1 MNRKHW
7 VTRNSERVDHRAPQ
21 RHRVACRVLAG
32 LVVMMLSGCTSIFSP
47 LSGIPAHRLPP
58 QFLTP
63 PKNNLIPI
71 DISRLRQPPPEQHL
85 LDARDILGIYIEGVL
100 GNEDEAPPVHFP
112 DQQVDLPP
120 SIGFPIPVREDGTVS
135 LPLVP
140 AIDVRGKTVR
150 QVEDLIRKA
159 YIIDRQIL
167 QPGKDRIIV
176 TLMRVRTVTVIVVR
190 EDARDTGDRSGTR
203 GSRGG
208 GIRQV
213 DGGNQSKVIE
223 LPIYQNDVLH
233 AMAETG
239 GLPGLEAKNEVKIL
253 RGRLADAQKR
263 DAFVQQFY
271 AQQTMD
277 PCMCPPPLPD
287 DPSIIRIPL
296 RLPPGEVP
304 TFDPRDVILED
315 GDIVSIESRDREVF
329 YTGGLLPG
337 GEWALPRDYDLDVLG
352 AMSIAGS
359 GVSSPGSIGGI
370 GGGGGGGGL
379 ARGIGGVPPGHLF
392 ILRRTPCNGQIVIKV
407 DLAKALEDV
416 RSRPFIQPGDT
427 LILRYKPLEEVFNF
441 GLGSFF
447 TFGIRELFR
456 N

>member
-1 MNRKHW
+1 MNRKHC
-7 VTRNSERVDHRAPQ
+7 VTRTPARPDERSDSVPPHQIANRL
-21 RHRVACRVLAG
+21 LAS
-32 LVVMMLSGCTSIFSP
+32 LVVVLLSGCTTIFSP

-58 QFLTP
+58 QFLAA

-71 DISRLRQPPPEQHL
+71 DIARLRQPPPEQHL
-85 LDARDILGIYIEGVL
+85 LDARDILGIYVEGVL
-100 GNEDEAPPVHFP
+100 GKEDEAPPVHFP

-176 TLMRVRTVTVIVVR
+176 TLMRARTVTVIVIR
-190 EDARDTGDRSGTR
+190 EDGVNLNDRRSRDLGRDQFARVGEG
-203 GSRGG
+203 
-208 GIRQV
+208 QV
-213 DGGNQSKVIE
+213 LE

-233 AMAETG
+233 ALAETG
-239 GLPGLEAKNEVKIL
+239 GLPGLDAKNEVRIL
-253 RGRLADAQKR
+253 RGRLADAQQR

-271 AQQTMD
+271 AQQAMD

-315 GDIVSIESRDREVF
+315 GDIISIESRDREVF

-337 GEWALPRDYDLDVLG
+337 GEHQLPRDYDLDIMG
-352 AMSIAGS
+352 AMSIAGV
-359 GVSSPGSIGGI
+359 GVSSPGNIGGLS

-379 ARGIGGVPPGHLF
+379 VRGIGGVPPGNLF
-392 ILRRTPCNGQIVIKV
+392 VLRKTPCNGQVVIKI
-407 DLAKALEDV
+407 DLARALEDP
-416 RSRPFIQPGDT
+416 RSRILVQPGDT